1 MGMTQ
6 SMSKRGNCWDNAP
19 QESFFGHF
27 KDECRYGSCES
38 FGQLKAMIDEYAWY
52 YNNER
57 HQWDRKRMTPV
68 RYEEYLLS
76 LDEEGFAEYMR
87 SEQEKYDKMK
97 AKAQEKA
104 VEKAKTLGV

>member
-1 MGMTQ
+1 
-6 SMSKRGNCWDNAP
+6 
-19 QESFFGHF
+19 
-27 KDECRYGSCES
+27 
-38 FGQLKAMIDEYAWY
+38 
-52 YNNER
+52 
-57 HQWDRKRMTPV
+57 MTPV